1 MNENQLQTRIT
12 LIRHAPSLAHGRLC
26 GRTDARANCTS
37 ITAKNNINLPWG
49 TVDHIVTSPARR
61 CLETIEALWPNVA
74 ARPGVT
80 QEPRLWE
87 QDFGDWEGLSL
98 EELPDLGHLGG
109 QELADHL
116 APNGESFS
124 QVCDRTQAA
133 ITDLLET
140 RRGQT
145 LCLCAHAG
153 PIRAALALALGL
165 LPGNALR
172 FQLSCL
178 SMTVLSHFAPGL
190 WSVDQ
195 VNAAIDTGASG
206 PITASP
212 AGGLVVDQP
221 IAGPDSGVNV
231 GRIAPFEPRG
241 GIMEESG

>member
-37 ITAKNNINLPWG
+37 ITAKNNLNLPWG

-87 QDFGDWEGLSL
+87 QDFGDWEGLSW
-98 EELPDLGHLGG
+98 EELPDLGHLSGH
-109 QELADHL
+109 ELADHL

-124 QVCDRTQAA
+124 QVCDRIQAA

-145 LCLCAHAG
+145 LCLCTHAG

-178 SMTVLSHFAPGL
+178 SMTVLSHLAPDL

-195 VNAAIDTGASG
+195 VNAAIDTGVSG
-206 PITASP
+206 PIAASP
-212 AGGLVVDQP
+212 AGGLVVEQP
-221 IAGPDSGVNV
+221 IAGPDSGVKV
-231 GRIAPFEPRG
+231 GRIAPFEPPG
-241 GIMEESG
+241 GIMEESR

>member
-1 MNENQLQTRIT
+1 MNEKQLQTRIT

-37 ITAKNNINLPWG
+37 IAAKNNINLPGG
-49 TVDHIVTSPARR
+49 TTDHIVTSPARR
-61 CLETIEALWPNVA
+61 CLETIEALWPNLA

-87 QDFGDWEGLSL
+87 QDFGDWEGLAL
-98 EELPDLGHLGG
+98 EQLPDLGQLSG

-133 ITDLLET
+133 IADLLET

-145 LCLCAHAG
+145 LCLFAHAG

-165 LPGNALR
+165 PPANALR
-172 FQLSCL
+172 FQVSCL
-178 SMTVLSHFAPGL
+178 SMTVLSHSAPDL

-195 VNAAIDTGASG
+195 VNATIDTGAAG
-206 PITASP
+206 PITASRAEGP
-212 AGGLVVDQP
+212 VVGQP
-221 IAGPDSGVNV
+221 IAGRDS
-231 GRIAPFEPRG
+231 R
-241 GIMEESG
+241 